1 VLFRENIMSEQNPFI
16 VPSTGNASGNFA
28 PEGRSV
34 DAGRAIEWLKLGWG
48 YFLKNPGVWI
58 AVTVVMMVIA
68 VVLSMIPIVGQL
80 ALNFLMPVFAAGLL
94 LGCKSLRDG
103 GELRFDHLFAG
114 FKQNTGNLIMVS
126 VYYLVG
132 VIVVSLIT
140 FLVGG
145 GAAFTVAMMGNG
157 IGAGVAVSGFLFAML
172 IMLALMMPL
181 AMAVWFAPA
190 LVVFRDVAPIPA
202 MKASFGACLKNM
214 LPFLVFGII
223 VMVLAFVAS
232 LPLMLGWLVLLP
244 VLVGSHY
251 SSYLD
256 LFE

>member
-1 VLFRENIMSEQNPFI
+1 MTEQNPF
-16 VPSTGNASGNFA
+16 VAPSADNAADSFA

-48 YFLKNPGVWI
+48 YFLKNPGIWI
-58 AVTVVMMVIA
+58 AITVVMMVIA
-68 VVLSMIPIVGQL
+68 VVLSMIPLVGQL
-80 ALNFLMPVFAAGLL
+80 ALNFLMPVLVAGLL

-103 GELRFDHLFAG
+103 GELRFDHLFEG

-126 VYYLVG
+126 VYYLIG
-132 VIVVSLIT
+132 VVAISVVT

-145 GAAFTVAMMGNG
+145 GAAFTGAMMGNG
-157 IGAGVAVSGFLFAML
+157 PGMGVAAGGFLLAML
-172 IMLALMMPL
+172 IMLALMVPL

-190 LVVFRDVAPIPA
+190 LVVFRDVAPVPA
-202 MKASFGACLKNM
+202 MKASFAACLKNM

-223 VMVLAFVAS
+223 VLVLGVVAS
-232 LPLMLGWLVLLP
+232 LPLFLGWLVLLP
-244 VLVGSHY
+244 VLVGAHY